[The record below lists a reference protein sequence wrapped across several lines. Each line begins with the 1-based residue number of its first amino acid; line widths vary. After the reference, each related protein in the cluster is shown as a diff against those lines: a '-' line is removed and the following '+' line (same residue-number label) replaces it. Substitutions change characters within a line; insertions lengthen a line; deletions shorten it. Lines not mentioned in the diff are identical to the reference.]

1 MHGKEDMDTRIVADL
16 FFQADMLRRKGPE
29 AFVKDM
35 TERVRLQ
42 ELRGQTLVSLCAAA
56 AQDAAP
62 LRTASD
68 LNGSAWQ
75 LEVIAGLAKLVH
87 QIRRVL
93 VLGSPRCGKS
103 HMGHQLHKVL
113 SAGTVVKVQEADQ
126 SDIYTFGTKLGATT
140 VLLQIDEFEA
150 KTPLAKLK
158 NLLEPHN
165 EGFEVRTG
173 SSKGTKTHTTLPKD
187 LMVLI
192 TANWRKEEIT
202 TAYKRSGATD
212 HDLDALWE
220 RLAIIDF
227 FSRPG
232 VAKRPRQQRQDI
244 DPKRVAATVSF
255 IASREA
261 LPFPRQAAPSSCSM
275 FAPPSPPPTSSPAA
289 TLKRK
294 ARCFSAPSKLAR
306 AAGAL

>member
-1 MHGKEDMDTRIVADL
+1 M
-16 FFQADMLRRKGPE
+16 
-29 AFVKDM
+29 
-35 TERVRLQ
+35 
-42 ELRGQTLVSLCAAA
+42 
-56 AQDAAP
+56 
-62 LRTASD
+62 
-68 LNGSAWQ
+68 
-75 LEVIAGLAKLVH
+75 
-87 QIRRVL
+87 
-93 VLGSPRCGKS
+93 
-103 HMGHQLHKVL
+103 
-113 SAGTVVKVQEADQ
+113 VKVQEADQ

-158 NLLEPHN
+158 NLLELHN

-187 LMVLI
+187 FMVLI
-192 TANWRKEEIT
+192 IANWRKEEIT

-212 HDLDALWE
+212 NDLDALWE
-220 RLAIIDF
+220 RVTIIDF
-227 FSRPG
+227 FSRPR
-232 VAKRPRQQRQDI
+232 VAKRLRQQRQDI